1 MKVIE
6 IINFNRELLK
16 KLQEAGVR
24 LEDVQY
30 VELYSEYMYRTSQ
43 GEKVS
48 YVVAVLSEKYSVS
61 ERTIYAL
68 VKRFRSDCKTFA
80 SMNGLFYQADCAVS
94 PIFRMFHFYK
104 EEWL

>member
-43 GEKVS
+43 GRKYLMSLPCFLKNIRLARGRFMPWLSGFGVTVRRLQYER
-48 YVVAVLSEKYSVS
+48 AVLSG
-61 ERTIYAL
+61 
-68 VKRFRSDCKTFA
+68 
-80 SMNGLFYQADCAVS
+80 GLCCFSY
-94 PIFRMFHFYK
+94 
-104 EEWL
+104 L

>member
-30 VELYSEYMYRTSQ
+30 VELYSEYMYRTGQ

-61 ERTIYAL
+61 ERTIYVPWL
-68 VKRFRSDCKTFA
+68 SGFGVTVRRLQYEWTVLSG
-80 SMNGLFYQADCAVS
+80 GLCCFSY
-94 PIFRMFHFYK
+94 
-104 EEWL
+104 L

>member
-43 GEKVS
+43 GEKYLMSLPCFLKNIRLARGRFMPRLSGFGVTVRRLQ
-48 YVVAVLSEKYSVS
+48 YERAVLSG
-61 ERTIYAL
+61 
-68 VKRFRSDCKTFA
+68 
-80 SMNGLFYQADCAVS
+80 GLCCFSY
-94 PIFRMFHFYK
+94 
-104 EEWL
+104 L

>member
-30 VELYSEYMYRTSQ
+30 VDLYSEYMYRTSQ

-48 YVVAVLSEKYSVS
+48 YVVAVPHIISFDLTLPEQPK
-61 ERTIYAL
+61 RTIYAL
-68 VKRFRSDCKTFA
+68 IKRFRSDCKTFA
-80 SMNGLFYQADCAVS
+80 V
-94 PIFRMFHFYK
+94 
-104 EEWL
+104 

>member
-30 VELYSEYMYRTSQ
+30 VDLYSEYMYRTSQ
-43 GEKVS
+43 GR
-48 YVVAVLSEKYSVS
+48 KYPMSLPCFLKNIRSVR
-61 ERTIYAL
+61 ER
-68 VKRFRSDCKTFA
+68 F
-80 SMNGLFYQADCAVS
+80 M
-94 PIFRMFHFYK
+94 P
-104 EEWL
+104 

>member
-48 YVVAVLSEKYSVS
+48 YVVPCFLKNIRLARGRFMPWLSGFGVTVRRLQYERAVLSG
-61 ERTIYAL
+61 
-68 VKRFRSDCKTFA
+68 
-80 SMNGLFYQADCAVS
+80 GLCCFSY
-94 PIFRMFHFYK
+94 
-104 EEWL
+104 L

>member
-6 IINFNRELLK
+6 IITFNRELLK

-80 SMNGLFYQADCAVS
+80 V
-94 PIFRMFHFYK
+94 
-104 EEWL
+104 

>member
-61 ERTIYAL
+61 ARGRFMPWLSGFGVTVRRLQYERAVL
-68 VKRFRSDCKTFA
+68 SG
-80 SMNGLFYQADCAVS
+80 GLCCFSY
-94 PIFRMFHFYK
+94 
-104 EEWL
+104 L

>member
-61 ERTIYAL
+61 ERTFMPWLSGFGVTVRRLQYERAVL
-68 VKRFRSDCKTFA
+68 SG
-80 SMNGLFYQADCAVS
+80 GLCCFSY
-94 PIFRMFHFYK
+94 
-104 EEWL
+104 L

>member
-48 YVVAVLSEKYSVS
+48 YVVAVLSEKYSVARGRFMPWLS
-61 ERTIYAL
+61 GFGVTVRRLQYERAVL
-68 VKRFRSDCKTFA
+68 SG
-80 SMNGLFYQADCAVS
+80 GLCCFSY
-94 PIFRMFHFYK
+94 
-104 EEWL
+104 L

>member
-30 VELYSEYMYRTSQ
+30 VDLYSEYMYRTSQ

-48 YVVAVLSEKYSVS
+48 YVVAVLYSVS

-68 VKRFRSDCKTFA
+68 IKRFRSDCKTFA
-80 SMNGLFYQADCAVS
+80 V
-94 PIFRMFHFYK
+94 
-104 EEWL
+104 

>member
-48 YVVAVLSEKYSVS
+48 YVVAVLSENIRLARGRFMPWLSGFGVTVRRLQY
-61 ERTIYAL
+61 ERAVL
-68 VKRFRSDCKTFA
+68 SG
-80 SMNGLFYQADCAVS
+80 GLCCFSY
-94 PIFRMFHFYK
+94 
-104 EEWL
+104 L